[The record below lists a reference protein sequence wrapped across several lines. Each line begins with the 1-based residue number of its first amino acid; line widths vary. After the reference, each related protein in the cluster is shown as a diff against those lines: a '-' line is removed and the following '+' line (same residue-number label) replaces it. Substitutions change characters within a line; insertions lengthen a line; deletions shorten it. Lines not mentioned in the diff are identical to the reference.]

1 MGGNMWEVDGG
12 YIADSTQTYILKGID
27 TLKSL
32 NKDNYNNTAFFVGL
46 NLENRRTSSAY
57 MCGNGTNPLFT
68 FNSSGNA
75 YNCDNFLIPLAS
87 GMSSSGTDAYGK
99 DYNYP
104 LGNGRAPIFAGYYGD
119 GGNCRL
125 LFAYGYGWSS
135 SDYHC
140 SARAIVVP

>member
-12 YIADSTQTYILKGID
+12 YIADSTGAYILKGID

-32 NKDNYNNTAFFVGL
+32 GSDNYNNTAFFVGL

-68 FNSSGNA
+68 FSSSGNA

-104 LGNGRAPIFAGYYGD
+104 LGNGYAPIFAGGYINSGD
-119 GGNCRL
+119 CGL
-125 LFAYGYGWSS
+125 LYASNSGWAS
-135 SDYHC
+135 SDTHC

>member
-12 YIADSTQTYILKGID
+12 YISDSTQTYILKGID

-68 FNSSGNA
+68 FSSSGNA

-99 DYNYP
+99 DFNYP
-104 LGNGRAPIFAGYYGD
+104 LGRGIAPVFAGRFSDSGD
-119 GGNCRL
+119 CGL
-125 LFAYGYGWSS
+125 LYANRGSWAGSNS
-135 SDYHC
+135 NC